1 MAISKVTAKNLIS
14 PWNKTN
20 GTALKTLLDALVDSV
35 NLTAQGASQ
44 ALSGAGAINLTT
56 AVTRFTS
63 TGATQALT
71 LADGTV
77 IGQEKTIIHA
87 VDGGSGVI
95 TAGAA
100 LHLGDSIATITFTNV
115 RDWVTLK
122 WNGTAWDVK
131 SFGGVTF
138 A

>member
-14 PWNKTN
+14 PWDITN
-20 GTALKTLLDALVDSV
+20 GTAIKTCLDALVDSV
-35 NLTAQGASQ
+35 NLTVQGASQ

-77 IGQEKTIIHA
+77 IGHEKTIIHA

-131 SFGGVTF
+131 CFGGVTF
-138 A
+138 G